1 MNNTVKII
9 IVLALYLIFSPQIYT
24 QESKPIPKDSL
35 VHMVEDYYALNVKV
49 FQVNSTKKDIDT
61 IFDLFTNDFTYIH
74 PKYGGTY
81 SRQKLYDGYIRNQ
94 EKGSY
99 DGSIVDIKVVNMIK
113 GLNAVVVERKYI
125 NKTENGTQDGEYQMT
140 LFEFDNGKISKI
152 IEYW

>member
-1 MNNTVKII
+1 MNNTVKIV
-9 IVLALYLIFSPQIYT
+9 IVLALYLIFSPQTYS

-35 VHMVEDYYALNVKV
+35 VHMVEDYYTLNVKA
-49 FQVNSTKKDIDT
+49 FQANSTKKDIDT

-74 PKYGGTY
+74 PKHGGTY
-81 SRQKLYDGYIRNQ
+81 SRQKLYEGYIRNQ

-99 DGSIVDIKVVNMIK
+99 DGSVVDIKVVNMIK

-125 NKTENGTQDGEYQMT
+125 NKIENGTQDGEYQMT